1 MEERTPVRNFV
12 IIGNDGTGKTTL
24 VESMLVNAKVLKGF
38 RDQGEDPGIFDPEP
52 EEKKRKVTL
61 RPNIFSLD
69 FKKARFYIIDTPGFN
84 NFLYEVKNILRYS
97 DFFIFT
103 ISAEW
108 GVRDVALKL
117 WEYTEELG
125 KPGFGFVNMIDKPEA
140 DFDKTLEALSNFLRI
155 KPIVFQ
161 FPVEKG
167 RGIVD
172 LLKMKLFLYGD
183 DRSGKAEIKDI
194 PAEFQ
199 EMAISLREKFIEN
212 VVEVDDRLMEK
223 YLDGKELSIE
233 EISSAFK
240 KAIIGKKLF
249 PLFCGS
255 ALLNR
260 GIKEVMDY
268 IIEIMPSP
276 EECGALKV
284 KTGDGKEIEITQSP
298 EHPFSGFVLKTSVD
312 HFAGKNTFVRVVS
325 GKMQGEREYLILNKN
340 TKEKIGQLYRPLG
353 NKTVILPEA
362 FPGEIVQIVKT
373 KSPATGD
380 VLCEEANQ
388 ISIPPLEIPARPYLR
403 AVLYKDRE
411 AENRGN
417 PAIQKL
423 LEEDPYL
430 HFYREPQTKE
440 FILGGMGD
448 IHLDITIER
457 LKRKFN
463 VDLGLAQP
471 KVPYRETI
479 KKKAN
484 AQGKYKR
491 QSGGRGQYGDCWL
504 ELEPLPR
511 GKNYE
516 FVNKIVGGVIPKN
529 FIPAVEKGVLEAMEA
544 GNLAGYP
551 VVDVKVTLYDGSYH
565 EVDSSDIAFKIAG
578 AMAFRKAYDLANPVL
593 LEPIMKVEISVPDE
607 FLGAITGDINSRR
620 GKIMGIESKG
630 RYQVIKAE
638 VPMAEMWDYAAK
650 LTSLTQGIGTFTVEF
665 SRYEEVPA
673 HIAQNIIE
681 AARKQKEEK
690 KE

>member
-1 MEERTPVRNFV
+1 MEEKTGIRNFAV
-12 IIGNDGTGKTTL
+12 VGNDGTGKTTII
-24 VESMLVNAKVLKGF
+24 ESMLVNGKVLKGF
-38 RDQGEDPGIFDPEP
+38 RDQTEDPGILDSEP
-52 EEKKRKVTL
+52 EEKKRKATL
-61 RPNIFSLD
+61 RPNLLSLD
-69 FKKARFYIIDTPGFN
+69 FKKTRFYIIDTPGFN
-84 NFLYEVKNILRYS
+84 NFLPEVKNILRYS

-103 ISAEW
+103 MSAEW
-108 GVRDVALKL
+108 GVRDVALRI
-117 WEYTEELG
+117 WEYIEELK
-125 KPGFGFVNMIDKPEA
+125 KPGFGFINMIDKPEA
-140 DFDKTLEALSNFLRI
+140 DFDKSLEAISNFLRI
-155 KPIVFQ
+155 NPTVVQ
-161 FPVEKG
+161 FPFEKG
-167 RGIVD
+167 KGIVD
-172 LLKMKLFLYGD
+172 VLKMKLFLFGE
-183 DRSGKAEIKDI
+183 DRSGKSETKDI

-199 EMAISLREKFIEN
+199 EMAISLREKLIEN
-212 VVEVDDRLMEK
+212 IVEVDDKLMEK
-223 YLDGKELSIE
+223 YLEGKELSIE
-233 EISSAFK
+233 ELSNAFK
-240 KAIIGKKLF
+240 KSVIERKFF

-260 GIKEVMDY
+260 GIREVMEY
-268 IIEIMPSP
+268 IIDIMPSP
-276 EECGALKV
+276 EDLGASS
-284 KTGDGKEIEITQSP
+284 ESP
-298 EHPFSGFVLKTSVD
+298 FAGFVLKTSVD
-312 HFAGKNTFVRVVS
+312 HFAGKSTFVRILS
-325 GKMQGEREYLILNKN
+325 GKMQGEREYLISNKKI
-340 TKEKIGQLYRPLG
+340 KEKIGQIYRPLG
-353 NKTVILPEA
+353 TKPVILPEA
-362 FPGEIVQIVKT
+362 LPGEIVQLIKV
-373 KSPATGD
+373 KSPVTGD
-380 VLCEEANQ
+380 VFCNEANPVNL
-388 ISIPPLEIPARPYLR
+388 PPLEIPPRPYLR
-403 AVLYKDRE
+403 AVVYKDRE

-448 IHLDITIER
+448 THLDITIER

-463 VDLGLAQP
+463 VDIGLSQP

-484 AQGKYKR
+484 AQGKYKK

-504 ELEPLPR
+504 EIEPLPR

-516 FVNKIVGGVIPKN
+516 FINKIVGGVIPKN

-578 AMAFRKAYDLANPVL
+578 ALAFKKAYEQANPVL

-607 FLGAITGDINSRR
+607 FLGTITGDINSRR
-620 GKIMGIESKG
+620 GKIMGIETKG

-650 LTSLTQGIGTFTVEF
+650 LTSLTQGMGTFTVEF

-673 HIAQNIIE
+673 HIAQTIIE
-681 AARKQKEEK
+681 TSKKQKEET